1 MVETLIAK
9 HVEFTIKSGAMKK
22 MNREIHALI
31 LTTKEKL
38 HTAQKKGLGDT

>member
-1 MVETLIAK
+1 MIAK
-9 HVEFTIKSGAMKK
+9 HVESTIRSGAMVQT
-22 MNREIHALI
+22 NRKIHALI

>member
-1 MVETLIAK
+1 MIVK
-9 HVEFTIKSGAMKK
+9 HTKSAIRSGAMVQT
-22 MNREIHALI
+22 NREIYALI